1 MEYMKCPSKDV
12 FAIEVCDLNILY
24 IEVSVAE
31 LQSLESRLSREV
43 DECVRAL
50 VVGVTKTLLED
61 QGVQLALLV
70 GSVVE
75 IWLK

>member
-1 MEYMKCPSKDV
+1 MLMS
-12 FAIEVCDLNILY
+12 LNQHRLDIIPNYEFIVMFYILQL
-24 IEVSVAE
+24 VW
-31 LQSLESRLSREV
+31 QSSRLSREV

-50 VVGVTKTLLED
+50 AVGVTKTLLED

-70 GSVVE
+70 CSVVE